1 MNGLFQESEHEDN
14 EEMEDIPQEN
24 GLALKLAK
32 MLVTLLEKEDHGSGS
47 ERKTYRMRDEMDG

>member
-1 MNGLFQESEHEDN
+1 MNSLFQENREEVEPEDSTS
-14 EEMEDIPQEN
+14 DEN

-32 MLVTLLEKEDHGSGS
+32 MLVTLLETEEHGSGS

>member
-1 MNGLFQESEHEDN
+1 MNGLFQEKENEVEPEDS
-14 EEMEDIPQEN
+14 MSDEN

-32 MLVTLLEKEDHGSGS
+32 MLVTLLETEEHGSGS